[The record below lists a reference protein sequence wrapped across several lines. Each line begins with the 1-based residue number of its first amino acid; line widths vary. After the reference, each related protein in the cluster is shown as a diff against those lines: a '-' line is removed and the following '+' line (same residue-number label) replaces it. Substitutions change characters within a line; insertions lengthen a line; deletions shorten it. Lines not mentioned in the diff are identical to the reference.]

1 MSFKYNLRPL
11 PGRKLPL
18 RPPQLKQVQ
27 NLGLLEP
34 IQEIDEE
41 IFQLPPPQEPVL
53 LQNPNEQPVDDPHLL
68 ALALDQ
74 EQDNMGVA
82 LPLEPQP
89 NNMEAAQNIPL
100 QHAITTSFKPVSF
113 NGLHPEIAGRWW
125 RNFDRYATLSG
136 IQGNDRCNLVGLLLT
151 GSAEIWFNSLPQ
163 QTRDDYAALEAAFRE
178 KFIAAAHTQI
188 QRQMAVLSR
197 TQRVGET
204 FDEYI
209 TEARSKIIDYNY
221 DPQLQMTLLI
231 NGLRPEIKSAVMQHL
246 PFADIDAFVTK
257 ARHVESAL
265 ASQNV
270 LSIPGYTSN
279 LAKLEEDNSFLSSKN
294 HQLKSLESNLQD
306 LSSKF
311 EVFAKELARQ
321 NEATKQLTD
330 QAYTFQRSNNRPQS
344 FGTSRNHPSQ
354 NDQGSRF
361 RNPNFPHNLPRDRPT
376 VAIQC
381 WSCGQMGH
389 MQRECHQNSQRN
401 DDYLNP
407 RGPRARSPS
416 GRFRSTSPSSRRPP
430 QKRN

>member
-1 MSFKYNLRPL
+1 MHQTRLQS
-11 PGRKLPL
+11 
-18 RPPQLKQVQ
+18 
-27 NLGLLEP
+27 
-34 IQEIDEE
+34 
-41 IFQLPPPQEPVL
+41 PPPQEPVL
-53 LQNPNEQPVDDPHLL
+53 LQNPNEQPVGEPHLPAV
-68 ALALDQ
+68 ALNHEPYNIGLP
-74 EQDNMGVA
+74 

-100 QHAITTSFKPVSF
+100 QHPITTSFTPVSF
-113 NGLHPEIAGRWW
+113 NGLHPKIAGRWW

-209 TEARSKIIDYNY
+209 TEARSKMIDYNY
-221 DPQLQMTLLI
+221 DFQRQMTLLI

-279 LAKLEEDNSFLSSKN
+279 LAKLEEDNSFSPSRN

-330 QAYTFQRSNNRPQS
+330 RAYTFQRSNNRPQG
-344 FGTSRNHPSQ
+344 FGASQNRPSR

-361 RNPNFPHNLPRDRPT
+361 RDPNFWHNPPRSRST

-389 MQRECHQNSQRN
+389 MQHECHQDSPRN
-401 DDYLNP
+401 DSNLNP
-407 RGPRARSPS
+407 RGPRVD
-416 GRFRSTSPSSRRPP
+416 GLH
-430 QKRN
+430 KREN